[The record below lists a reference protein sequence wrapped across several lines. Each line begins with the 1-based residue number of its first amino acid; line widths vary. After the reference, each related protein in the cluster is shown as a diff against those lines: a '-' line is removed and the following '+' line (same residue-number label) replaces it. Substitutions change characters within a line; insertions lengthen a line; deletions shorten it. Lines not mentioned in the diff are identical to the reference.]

1 MIAKYNNPMT
11 ELNVLLV
18 GDVCADIGVRTL
30 QRLLLQVINEENIF
44 FTVVN
49 GENALDGH
57 GIDEAIASLFFNAG
71 ADVITGGNHSLH
83 DFLLRKDFLS
93 IENVLRPANIPEVGG
108 SGIAL
113 IRKGEYNF
121 CVANFL
127 GRENMSVADS
137 PFTTADTMLRKFAE
151 SPTEPFIIVDFHAE
165 SPEEKEAFAFYLDGW
180 ASIVAGTHT
189 HVQTADEKILPN
201 GTGYIT
207 DIGFTGLAQSV
218 IGSNPAFVLERQQK
232 YFTHEQ
238 RWKNSGDAIFSAIV
252 ATLDTKTKKTKRI
265 KRILKTITL

>member
-1 MIAKYNNPMT
+1 MGILSENPFIVT
-11 ELNVLLV
+11 
-18 GDVCADIGVRTL
+18 
-30 QRLLLQVINEENIF
+30 
-44 FTVVN
+44 
-49 GENALDGH
+49 ENALESLKECD
-57 GIDEAIASLFFNAG
+57 ILIA
-71 ADVITGGNHSLH
+71 
-83 DFLLRKDFLS
+83 
-93 IENVLRPANIPEVGG
+93 
-108 SGIAL
+108 
-113 IRKGEYNF
+113 
-121 CVANFL
+121 
-127 GRENMSVADS
+127 
-137 PFTTADTMLRKFAE
+137 
-151 SPTEPFIIVDFHAE
+151 DFHGEATAE
-165 SPEEKEAFAFYLDGW
+165 KIAFAKYFDGK
-180 ASIVAGTHT
+180 INCIFGTHT